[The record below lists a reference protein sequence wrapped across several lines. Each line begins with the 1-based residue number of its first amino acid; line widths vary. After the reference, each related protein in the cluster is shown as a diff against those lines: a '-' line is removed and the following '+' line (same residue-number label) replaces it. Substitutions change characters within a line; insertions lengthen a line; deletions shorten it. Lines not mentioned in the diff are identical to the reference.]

1 MGTSHIGDGPPWH
14 SPVPSRDMT
23 ETIEIKPGVTG
34 ALAGPAGEGQ
44 APGLLVIH
52 EWHGVTDGIRALCT
66 RFAGEG
72 FLALAPDLYHGQVAT
87 DDETA
92 AGLMNALSTE
102 SAMDDLRAAVAT
114 LAAHPRCNGK
124 VGIVG
129 FCMGGA
135 MAVAAAGAVEGL
147 VCAVPFYGLPRPDFF
162 DPSKVKCPIQAHFAA
177 NDGWAV
183 PDKAAAFRDGV
194 NAHGGA
200 MELHVYDA
208 GHAFMR
214 EGDARVYDAAS
225 AASAWTRTTAY
236 LHRHL
241 G

>member
-1 MGTSHIGDGPPWH
+1 MTS
-14 SPVPSRDMT
+14 
-23 ETIEIKPGVTG
+23 TIQIKPGVTTT
-34 ALAGPAGEGQ
+34 LAAPAGDGKV
-44 APGLLVIH
+44 PGLLVIH
-52 EWHGVTDGIRALCT
+52 EWHGVTDGIRAMCT
-66 RFAGEG
+66 RFAAEG
-72 FLALAPDLYHGQVAT
+72 FLVVAADLYHGKVAT

-92 AGLMNALSTE
+92 ASYMNALSTE
-102 SAMDDLRAAVAT
+102 AAMDDLRAAVAA

-135 MAVAAAGAVEGL
+135 ITFAAASAVEGL
-147 VCAVPFYGLPRPDFF
+147 VCAVPFYGLPGPAYF
-162 DPSKVKCPIQAHFAA
+162 DPARVKCPIQAHFAV
-177 NDGWAV
+177 NDAWAV
-183 PDKAAAFRDGV
+183 ADKAAAFRDGV

-225 AASAWTRTTAY
+225 AASAWSRTTAY

>member
-1 MGTSHIGDGPPWH
+1 MAFT
-14 SPVPSRDMT
+14 
-23 ETIEIKPGVTG
+23 
-34 ALAGPAGEGQ
+34 PAGDW
-44 APGLLVIH
+44 P
-52 EWHGVTDGIRALCT
+52 
-66 RFAGEG
+66 
-72 FLALAPDLYHGQVAT
+72 
-87 DDETA
+87 
-92 AGLMNALSTE
+92 
-102 SAMDDLRAAVAT
+102 AT

-135 MAVAAAGAVEGL
+135 MAFAAAGAVEGL

-225 AASAWTRTTAY
+225 AAGQRASCAARCTKALASGARPAKNSPSARMAS
-236 LHRHL
+236 R
-241 G
+241 